1 MKLLK
6 FTKENMEINRKRNKI
21 MELKEEYENLSLDE
35 LRDLIKEYFQIIEQ
49 DDIKQIHITNGTTL
63 SEWQTEMDLMMKQEF
78 NLMYNK

>member
-49 DDIKQIHITNGTTL
+49 DDNKQINIINGMTL
-63 SEWQTEMDLMMKQEF
+63 SEWQTKMDLMMKQEF